1 MIKKVGA
8 PALIALVLLMF
19 PSTVSAA
26 KLAIAPSELKITDA
40 LRGGEY
46 ERTVA
51 VFADEN
57 ANITFRIEGVAREWI
72 SLYKLDNLTT
82 PVEKISIGEEGRSY
96 ILVRVKVPLD
106 ISNGIYAATVNA
118 ETVPVEIENVE
129 AGVVLRAKMSITIE
143 VTGTQVLAG
152 VVEYITTSDTEVNF
166 PLRIRVKFRNTGN
179 VIAKPEIN
187 TAITKNGT
195 FIDNFTHADTEIK
208 VGAADIIS
216 VEWDTTG
223 KENGDYVAN
232 VTVSLGGEVLA
243 AENLQFKLLPTG
255 TLSRRGELTE
265 LKYEGEPLVG
275 RTIKILA
282 TFRNTGEIDTRAK
295 LVGEVYVDDEFT
307 DAVASEELSVP
318 TGETAA
324 LTAYL
329 KIERP
334 GSYVIKGHVIYDG
347 KTTDAEELS
356 FEVGDGSKSTIFLGA
371 TVAAIMIASV
381 TGYMITI
388 RKKAGLR
395 KVHHGKSHHKK
406 TIPGGKTKSSKEAP
420 R

>member
-46 ERTVA
+46 ERTVT

-57 ANITFRIEGVAREWI
+57 ANITFKIEGVAREWI

-82 PVEKISIGEEGRSY
+82 PVEKVSIGEEGRSY
-96 ILVRVKVPLD
+96 ILARVKVPLD
-106 ISNGIYAATVNA
+106 ISNGIYAATVYA

-129 AGVVLRAKMSITIE
+129 AGVVLRAKMSINIE
-143 VTGTQVLAG
+143 VTGTQVLTG

-166 PLRIRVKFRNTGN
+166 PLRIRVRFRNTGN

-187 TAITKNGT
+187 TVITKNGT

-223 KENGDYVAN
+223 KESGDYVAN

-318 TGETAA
+318 TGKTAA

-381 TGYMITI
+381 TGYIITI

-395 KVHHGKSHHKK
+395 KVHHGKRHHKK
-406 TIPGGKTKSSKEAP
+406 TIPGGKTKSSKKAP